1 MDINN
6 MEINNTLLDNIE
18 TPTTLLSALLHRF
31 FQILSRNT
39 LLKMVNMMTFTYYI
53 LKDILKINVMK

>member
-31 FQILSRNT
+31 FQILSRNA
-39 LLKMVNMMTFTYYI
+39 LLKMVNIMTFTYYI

>member
-6 MEINNTLLDNIE
+6 MEFNNTLLDNSE
-18 TPTTLLSALLHRF
+18 TPTTLLSALLHRS

-39 LLKMVNMMTFTYYI
+39 LLKMVNIMTFTY
-53 LKDILKINVMK
+53 